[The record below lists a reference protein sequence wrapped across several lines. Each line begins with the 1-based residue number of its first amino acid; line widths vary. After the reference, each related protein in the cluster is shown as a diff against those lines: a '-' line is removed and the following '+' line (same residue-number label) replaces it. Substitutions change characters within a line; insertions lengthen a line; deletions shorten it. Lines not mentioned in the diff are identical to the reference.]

1 MSKKSQLKKIAGVS
15 AAALTLGLAS
25 GAAMADQ
32 ANPFGFKTLE
42 SGYMTAMSDKPS
54 EGKCGA
60 AKSTEAKCG
69 ASKSSEAKCGAAKST
84 EAKCGAN
91 K

>member
-1 MSKKSQLKKIAGVS
+1 MSKKTQLKKLASVS

-25 GAAMADQ
+25 GVAMADQ
-32 ANPFGFKTLE
+32 SNPFGFKHLE

-60 AKSTEAKCG
+60 SKSTEAKCG
-69 ASKSSEAKCGAAKST
+69 AAKTSEGKCGGSKTS
-84 EAKCGAN
+84 EGKCGGN